1 MNIQVLSQFK
11 INNGTFI
18 RARCLMISSLKRNKW
33 NFIERFFLFH
43 KVVHLLSLPAPAS
56 TEMRRNLVE
65 GFTLY
70 QWQLL
75 SFFLSF
81 STRLISQHFTQSSA
95 SNTDVKR
102 FLIGFAPT
110 LQKMLN
116 IINKL
121 KVFLWATK
129 QATKQWTLNL
139 KQQQKWALRRPSQEP
154 LRVVQLLVICP
165 HLQNHW
171 DLKYQR

>member
-81 STRLISQHFTQSSA
+81 STRLISQYFTQSSA

-121 KVFLWATK
+121 KVFYEQQSKRRNSELWI
-129 QATKQWTLNL
+129 LNSSRNEHYDVL
-139 KQQQKWALRRPSQEP
+139 PRNRFELYSF
-154 LRVVQLLVICP
+154 
-165 HLQNHW
+165 
-171 DLKYQR
+171 